1 MANSIEKQNVYK
13 MFAQLKQ
20 INSFSALSC
29 FFAFILIY
37 QPTKSI
43 FRMKKLLKSWRWGV
57 ELGE

>member
-43 FRMKKLLKSWRWGV
+43 FRMKKPL
-57 ELGE
+57 